1 MKQKTLQ
8 NHALQEGLL
17 FLLLGGA
24 LLHYGIDSHS
34 KSFNKDWT
42 QSAYLFPVI
51 VALLL
56 CALAVMLLV
65 QGVRQANE
73 QQRVAGG
80 ESRRVLVVLALT
92 ILYYVALAVV
102 RLPYLAVTVFS
113 LTLTLSTFE
122 VATLVFLL
130 VMMLYLGVKNRKV
143 LAIAPLATTA
153 FLSVMFRT
161 LLRVLLP

>member
-1 MKQKTLQ
+1 MKQKCLH
-8 NHALQEGLL
+8 NHSLQEGVL

-24 LLHYGIDSHS
+24 LLRYGLDSHS

-56 CALAVMLLV
+56 GALAVMLLV
-65 QGVRQANE
+65 QGVRAAYEKQAA
-73 QQRVAGG
+73 RGG
-80 ESRRVLVVLALT
+80 EARRFLIVLGMTLA
-92 ILYYVALAVV
+92 YYLALAVI
-102 RLPYLAVTVFS
+102 RMPYLAATVFS

-122 VATLVFLL
+122 VATFAFLL
-130 VMMLYLGVKNRKV
+130 VLMLYLGVRSRKV
-143 LAIAPLATTA
+143 LLTVPLATTV

>member
-1 MKQKTLQ
+1 MKQKCLH
-8 NHALQEGLL
+8 NHSLQEGVF
-17 FLLLGGA
+17 FLLMGGA
-24 LLHYGIDSHS
+24 LLRYGLDSHS

-56 CALAVMLLV
+56 CALAVMLLC
-65 QGVRQANE
+65 QGVRETNA
-73 QQRVAGG
+73 QRRASGG
-80 ESRRVLVVLALT
+80 EGRRVLIVLAMTLA
-92 ILYYVALAVV
+92 YYLALAVV
-102 RLPYLAVTVFS
+102 KLPYIATTVLS

-122 VATLVFLL
+122 VATFVFLL
-130 VMMLYLGVKNRKV
+130 VMMLYLGVRNRKV
-143 LAIAPLATTA
+143 LAIAPLATTV

>member
-1 MKQKTLQ
+1 MKQKCLH
-8 NHALQEGLL
+8 NHSLQEGVF
-17 FLLLGGA
+17 FLLMGGA
-24 LLHYGIDSHS
+24 LLRYGLDSHS

-56 CALAVMLLV
+56 CALAVIRM
-65 QGVRQANE
+65 
-73 QQRVAGG
+73 
-80 ESRRVLVVLALT
+80 
-92 ILYYVALAVV
+92 
-102 RLPYLAVTVFS
+102 PYLAATVFS

-122 VATLVFLL
+122 VATFAFLL
-130 VMMLYLGVKNRKV
+130 VLMLYLGVRSRKV
-143 LAIAPLATTA
+143 LLTVPLATTV

>member
-8 NHALQEGLL
+8 NYALQEGLL

-24 LLHYGIDSHS
+24 LLHYGLDSHS
-34 KSFNKDWT
+34 NSFNKDWT

-65 QGVRQANE
+65 QGVRQVNE
-73 QQRVAGG
+73 QRRAAGG
-80 ESRRVLVVLALT
+80 ESRRVLAVLALT
-92 ILYYVALAVV
+92 LLYYVALAVI

-122 VATLVFLL
+122 VATLAFLL
-130 VMMLYLGVKNRKV
+130 VMMLYLGVKNRRV
-143 LAIAPLATTA
+143 LAIAPLATTV
-153 FLSVMFRT
+153 FLSIMFRT

>member
-1 MKQKTLQ
+1 MKQKCLH
-8 NHALQEGLL
+8 NHSLQEGVF
-17 FLLLGGA
+17 FLLMGGA
-24 LLHYGIDSHS
+24 LLRYGLDSHS

-56 CALAVMLLV
+56 GALAVMLLV
-65 QGVRQANE
+65 QGVRAADEKQA
-73 QQRVAGG
+73 AWGG
-80 ESRRVLVVLALT
+80 EARRVLVVLGMMLS
-92 ILYYVALAVV
+92 YYLALAVI
-102 RLPYLAVTVFS
+102 RMPYLAATVFS

-122 VATLVFLL
+122 VATFAFLL
-130 VMMLYLGVKNRKV
+130 VLMLYLGVRSRKV
-143 LAIAPLATTA
+143 LLTVPLATTV

>member
-1 MKQKTLQ
+1 MKQKCLH
-8 NHALQEGLL
+8 NHSLQEGVL

-24 LLHYGIDSHS
+24 LLRYGLDSHS

-56 CALAVMLLV
+56 GALAVMLQV
-65 QGVRQANE
+65 QGVREADEKQAA
-73 QQRVAGG
+73 RGG
-80 ESRRVLVVLALT
+80 EARRVLIVLGMTLA
-92 ILYYVALAVV
+92 YYLALAVI
-102 RLPYLAVTVFS
+102 RMPYLAATVFS

-122 VATLVFLL
+122 VATFAFLL
-130 VMMLYLGVKNRKV
+130 VLMLYLGVRSRKV
-143 LAIAPLATTA
+143 LLTVPLATTV

>member
-1 MKQKTLQ
+1 MKQKCLH
-8 NHALQEGLL
+8 NHSLQEGVL

-24 LLHYGIDSHS
+24 LLRYGLDSHS

-56 CALAVMLLV
+56 GALAVMLLV
-65 QGVRQANE
+65 QGVRAADEKQAA
-73 QQRVAGG
+73 RGG
-80 ESRRVLVVLALT
+80 ESRRVLIVLGMTLA
-92 ILYYVALAVV
+92 YYLALAVI
-102 RLPYLAVTVFS
+102 RMPYLAATVFS

-122 VATLVFLL
+122 VATFAFLL
-130 VMMLYLGVKNRKV
+130 VLMLYLGVRSRKV
-143 LAIAPLATTA
+143 LLTVPLATTV

>member
-1 MKQKTLQ
+1 MKQKCLH
-8 NHALQEGLL
+8 NHSQQEGVL

-24 LLHYGIDSHS
+24 LLRYGLDSHS

-56 CALAVMLLV
+56 GALAVMLLV
-65 QGVRQANE
+65 QGVRAADEKQAA
-73 QQRVAGG
+73 RGG
-80 ESRRVLVVLALT
+80 EARRVLIVLGMTLA
-92 ILYYVALAVV
+92 YYLALAVI
-102 RLPYLAVTVFS
+102 RMPYLAATVFS
-113 LTLTLSTFE
+113 LTLTLSTCE
-122 VATLVFLL
+122 VATFAFLL
-130 VMMLYLGVKNRKV
+130 VLMLYLGVRSRKALLTV
-143 LAIAPLATTA
+143 PLATTV

>member
-1 MKQKTLQ
+1 MKQKCLH
-8 NHALQEGLL
+8 NHSLQEGVL

-24 LLHYGIDSHS
+24 LLRYGLDSHS

-56 CALAVMLLV
+56 GALAVMLLV
-65 QGVRQANE
+65 QGVRAADEKQAA
-73 QQRVAGG
+73 RCG
-80 ESRRVLVVLALT
+80 EARRVLIVLGMTLA
-92 ILYYVALAVV
+92 YYLALAVI
-102 RLPYLAVTVFS
+102 RMPYLAATVFS

-122 VATLVFLL
+122 VATFAFLL
-130 VMMLYLGVKNRKV
+130 VLMLYLGVRSRKV
-143 LAIAPLATTA
+143 LLTVPLATTV

>member
-1 MKQKTLQ
+1 MKHKALQ
-8 NHALQEGLL
+8 NHALQEGVF
-17 FLLLGGA
+17 FLLMGGA
-24 LLHYGIDSHS
+24 LLVYGLDSHS

-56 CALAVMLLV
+56 GVLAVMLLV
-65 QGVRQANE
+65 QGVRQKDA
-73 QQRVAGG
+73 QQAAGG
-80 ESRRVLVVLALT
+80 ESLRVLVVLLLTLAYYAALALVRMPYWALT
-92 ILYYVALAVV
+92 VS
-102 RLPYLAVTVFS
+102 S

-122 VATLVFLL
+122 VATFAFLL
-130 VMMLYLGVKNRKV
+130 VLMLYLGVRNRKV
-143 LAIAPLATTA
+143 LASVPLATTV